1 LIQKVT
7 GVSAYDS
14 DEEQVE
20 ALKKWW
26 SENGRSIVGGIVI
39 GLGVVF
45 GWQAWSQQQ
54 EQSATQAS
62 LRYERMAQAI
72 MGGSAESALKQGEMI
87 IADWPDS
94 GYAAM
99 AALDMA
105 KIKLEQGDAD
115 GANTQY
121 QWVLAHAKDPS
132 LQQLARLRMAR
143 ILLSKNDV
151 AGAEAIVTKADKD
164 NFAGEFA
171 ALRGDI
177 ARAKKDYATAR
188 VAYQEALDN
197 EAGNQQ
203 LIQMKLDD
211 LAAAKVDK

>member
-1 LIQKVT
+1 MI

-26 SENGRSIVGGIVI
+26 KENGRSIIGGMVI

-45 GWQAWSQQQ
+45 GWKAWVQQQ

-62 LRYERMAQAI
+62 LRYEQMGQAAQA
-72 MGGSAESALKQGEMI
+72 GNLESALKQGEMI
-87 IADWPDS
+87 VAEWPAS
-94 GYAAM
+94 GYAYLAS
-99 AALDMA
+99 LDMA
-105 KIKLEQGDAD
+105 KIKLGQGDTDA
-115 GANTQY
+115 AKTQY
-121 QWVLAHAKDPS
+121 EWVLANAKEPS
-132 LQQLARLRMAR
+132 LQQIARLRLAR
-143 ILLSKNDV
+143 ILLSNNDIDGAAALV
-151 AGAEAIVTKADKD
+151 AKADKD

-177 ARAKKDYATAR
+177 ARAKKDYPAAR
-188 VAYQEALDN
+188 AAYQEALKGVV
-197 EAGNQQ
+197 GNPE

-211 LAAAKVDK
+211 LATAKVGK